1 MDKTFS
7 IISLGCPRNLVD
19 SEKLVSEFTKK
30 GYRFQDDALN
40 SDTVIVNTCA
50 FIEDAK
56 RESIEAILKIIDA
69 KKDGDIKKIVVAGC
83 LSERYRN
90 ELARE
95 LKEVDEFRGIAGF
108 NGKAGGGRDR
118 PLLTPKHYA
127 YIKISE
133 GCANRCSYCIIP
145 YLKGKYKSRPIE
157 SIKEEAETLIKNG
170 AKEIILI
177 GQDTSL
183 YGMDLYRKKRLA
195 DLLKELSGISR
206 NIWIRLLYLHPANLD
221 KEVIKVIRTN
231 RNICRYIDLPL
242 EHINDRILTQMARRT
257 NKKEIIS
264 LMDYIRTELPGVS
277 IRTSLIVGFPGETDK
292 EFKELAAFVKDMK
305 FERLGVFKYSREA
318 GTLSYRYKNQVSE
331 KEKEK
336 RFNQLM
342 LAQQDIS
349 RKINE
354 KFKGRILKVLIEEK
368 DKDCYTGRTEY
379 DAPDIDG
386 LVYVNPVREKFSNGV
401 KGKNLKI
408 GIFYNV
414 RITDSYEYDL
424 AGELL

>member
-83 LSERYRN
+83 LSERYRD

-264 LMDYIRTELPGVS
+264 LIDYIRTELPGVS

-386 LVYVNPVREKFSNGV
+386 MVYV
-401 KGKNLKI
+401 KGKNLQT
-408 GIFYNV
+408 GNFYDI
-414 RITDSYEYDL
+414 RITDAYEYDL